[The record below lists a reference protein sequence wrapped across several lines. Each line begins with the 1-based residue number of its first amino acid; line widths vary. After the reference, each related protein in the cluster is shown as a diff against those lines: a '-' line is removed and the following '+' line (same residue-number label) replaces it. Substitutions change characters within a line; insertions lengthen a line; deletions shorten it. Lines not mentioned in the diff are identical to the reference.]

1 MIIFS
6 LISELI
12 EENEE
17 NEELNEEEK
26 HVKTVE
32 KPFSRS
38 QTKQKDLKKR
48 RQEIIHL
55 HSVWNE
61 FDNQKESRVSHEDP
75 HWRETVHMWS
85 VREEFHTTR
94 TP

>member
-32 KPFSRS
+32 KPLSRS
-38 QTKQKDLKKR
+38 QTKQNDLNKEDKKSFTCT
-48 RQEIIHL
+48 QCGMSL
-55 HSVWNE
+55 TAN
-61 FDNQKESRVSHEDP
+61 RVLSF
-75 HWRETVHMWS
+75 T
-85 VREEFHTTR
+85 
-94 TP
+94 

>member
-6 LISELI
+6 FISELI

-26 HVKTVE
+26 HVKTGE

-38 QTKQKDLKKR
+38 QTKQ
-48 RQEIIHL
+48 
-55 HSVWNE
+55 N
-61 FDNQKESRVSHEDP
+61 N
-75 HWRETVHMWS
+75 
-85 VREEFHTTR
+85 
-94 TP
+94 

>member
-17 NEELNEEEK
+17 NEELNKEEK

-32 KPFSRS
+32 KPLSRS

-48 RQEIIHL
+48 RDKKSFTCTQCGTSL
-55 HSVWNE
+55 TNKQS
-61 FDNQKESRVSHEDP
+61 
-75 HWRETVHMWS
+75 
-85 VREEFHTTR
+85 
-94 TP
+94 

>member
-32 KPFSRS
+32 KPLSRS
-38 QTKQKDLKKR
+38 QTKQNDLKK

-61 FDNQKESRVSHEDP
+61 FDKQTESRDSHEDP
-75 HWRETVHMWS
+75 HWRETLHV
-85 VREEFHTTR
+85 
-94 TP
+94 

>member
-26 HVKTVE
+26 HVKTGE
-32 KPFSRS
+32 KPLSLS
-38 QTKQKDLKKR
+38 QTKQNDLKKR
-48 RQEIIHL
+48 RDKKSFTCTQCGTSLTNKH
-55 HSVWNE
+55 
-61 FDNQKESRVSHEDP
+61 VSSF
-75 HWRETVHMWS
+75 T
-85 VREEFHTTR
+85 
-94 TP
+94 